1 MPMRMPIPM
10 RTGSRTISTFLLLF
24 IPVLAVGCLSVPHQ
38 TRNSPPPVP
47 QQQSGFTE
55 AERVQAAGDLQEAK
69 RLYTRIHQGN
79 PENAECS
86 HRLARV
92 YSQLNRH
99 ADADVFYRK
108 AHQYDQNNPELLA
121 DLGDCAFQRQDYQQA
136 EQWFE
141 QTLQRRSQNP
151 KGVEMLAAS
160 RAWLKKDSSSFDTY
174 RRLYPEAEA
183 LQKLAAIQ
191 IARGDQGAGLSN
203 NQLAETMT
211 PQRSE
216 FAENSLPPAPQ
227 VFPIPTE
234 TLPQISSIPTRLAA
248 NQKQIS
254 TCLRPA
260 ISLTSHREQRTATQ
274 DKPQPENHV
283 SAVET
288 IEEADETTEELDLT
302 LDLTLDDENSVPETI
317 DTEELLPP
325 PPPPNSDDLIFEL
338 PIIDGQ
344 IIHGQT
350 SLRSDRTSQ
359 PRANPVIGQENRWRP
374 SQNRHL
380 TTDRN
385 DKEFH

>member
-1 MPMRMPIPM
+1 M
-10 RTGSRTISTFLLLF
+10 RTRSRTISTFLLLF
-24 IPVLAVGCLSVPHQ
+24 IPVLTVGCFSVPHQ
-38 TRNSPPPVP
+38 TRNSSPPVP
-47 QQQSGFTE
+47 QQQSSFTE

-69 RLYTRIHQGN
+69 RLYTKIHQGN

-141 QTLQRRSQNP
+141 QSLQRRPQNT
-151 KGVEMLAAS
+151 KGVEMLASS
-160 RAWLKKDSSSFDTY
+160 RAWLKKDRSSFDTY

-203 NQLAETMT
+203 NQLAETLN

-227 VFPIPTE
+227 VFPNPAE
-234 TLPQISSIPTRLAA
+234 TLPEIPSIPTRLEA

-260 ISLTSHREQRTATQ
+260 ISLTSHREQRTAIQ
-274 DKPQPENHV
+274 DEPLPENRV
-283 SAVET
+283 SA
-288 IEEADETTEELDLT
+288 AETTEELKLALEREYDE
-302 LDLTLDDENSVPETI
+302 ENSVPETT
-317 DTEELLPP
+317 DPEELLPP
-325 PPPPNSDDLIFEL
+325 PPLPNSDDLIFEL
-338 PIIDGQ
+338 PLIDGQ
-344 IIHGQT
+344 IIHHQT
-350 SLRSDRTSQ
+350 SVRSDRTSQ
-359 PRANPVIGQENRWRP
+359 PLASPVIGQENRWRP
-374 SQNRHL
+374 SQNRYL
-380 TTDRN
+380 PTDRK

>member
-1 MPMRMPIPM
+1 M
-10 RTGSRTISTFLLLF
+10 
-24 IPVLAVGCLSVPHQ
+24 GCLSVPHQ
-38 TRNSPPPVP
+38 TRNSPPVP
-47 QQQSGFTE
+47 QQLSGFTE
-55 AERVQAAGDLQEAK
+55 AERVQTAGDLQEAK
-69 RLYTRIHQGN
+69 RLYTKIHQEN

-141 QTLQRRSQNP
+141 QSLQRRPQNP
-151 KGVEMLAAS
+151 QGVEMLASS
-160 RAWLKKDSSSFDTY
+160 RAWLKKDSASFDTY
-174 RRLYPEAEA
+174 RRLYPEADA

-191 IARGDQGAGLSN
+191 IARGDQRAGLSN
-203 NQLAETMT
+203 NQLAGNMT

-227 VFPIPTE
+227 VFLIPAE

-248 NQKQIS
+248 NQKTQIS

-260 ISLTSHREQRTATQ
+260 VSLTSHREQRTAIQ
-274 DKPQPENHV
+274 DEPRPENRA
-283 SAVET
+283 SAAET
-288 IEEADETTEELDLT
+288 IEELKLE
-302 LDLTLDDENSVPETI
+302 LDDENSVPETT
-317 DTEELLPP
+317 DAEELLPP
-325 PPPPNSDDLIFEL
+325 PPLPSSDDFIFER
-338 PIIDGQ
+338 PIIRGQ
-344 IIHGQT
+344 A
-350 SLRSDRTSQ
+350 SVRSDRTSQ
-359 PRANPVIGQENRWRP
+359 PLPSPLIRQENRWRP
-374 SQNRHL
+374 SQNRHS

-385 DKEFH
+385 DTDRNETDRKIKEFH